1 MEQQPQLSQ
10 MGPWK
15 CPVHSNKCTSRFV
28 CAGTGRRVQGLPQLA
43 REMNT
48 VHSLVKQPSPQL
60 FAHTS
65 HSLRNPSPHMH
76 THSNMHVCGHTHA
89 HTYTHIEEPFLL
101 HICTCTRTC
110 TCVGTHIHIC
120 THAHTEELFSTLEHA
135 RTWAHTHI
143 NTHSNMQARGHAH
156 TCTHACTLTEEPF
169 FLLLIPPKRNLS
181 PATRLPLPFFL
192 ESLAPLF
199 FFLTPGPG
207 RCNKGCNDQHCH

>member
-1 MEQQPQLSQ
+1 

-15 CPVHSNKCTSRFV
+15 CPVHTNKCTSRFV
-28 CAGTGRRVQGLPQLA
+28 CAGTGRRVQGLPQSA
-43 REMNT
+43 QEMNT
-48 VHSLVKQPSPQL
+48 AHSLVKQPSPQP

-65 HSLRNPSPHMH
+65 HSPRNLLHTCTHTRTFTDVGTHTYIH
-76 THSNMHVCGHTHA
+76 THVHTNTHTEEFFSTHA
-89 HTYTHIEEPFLL
+89 HTLKMHTCGHTD
-101 HICTCTRTC
+101 TCTHSLRNSSP
-110 TCVGTHIHIC
+110 H
-120 THAHTEELFSTLEHA
+120 TLEHA
-135 RTWAHTHI
+135 
-143 NTHSNMQARGHAH
+143 HAH
-156 TCTHACTLTEEPF
+156 EHTLKHACTLTEEPF